1 MAAGTGTGTHA
12 REQLRLLNTERRDFL
27 LAPDSWRLGRVFE
40 YDEEMAAFRAT
51 AADVGT
57 LRYHAMVNRFL
68 EPPAAPRS
76 DVLGSFRTRAKS
88 YYPGFRHTSLL
99 LFYDGAADEYG
110 VLMCGDG
117 ALKRWTPSRG
127 KTTVRVEGVESWR
140 PIAMVSVWGSTSCVV
155 RNDGGFVYVELPGH
169 GAAADAATATAMDIA
184 GLDAPVLISHT
195 TAIYY
200 VNPRRRGTT
209 GAGFWRWRAATATS
223 TALDVALPETGAG
236 VCLDFRA
243 LSDHSV
249 LASVR
254 NEPRQYLVQ
263 FDSDGGN
270 PRLLRTFSLWN
281 RHSSVDH
288 VFFRPNAHE
297 LVCARGDADGR
308 DDRVIVECVTGLPAR
323 GVVAGDPRDALH
335 NVVLLQNGKT
345 YTMVR
350 VNAGTGPA
358 VTGARSRSRSR
369 RR

>member
-1 MAAGTGTGTHA
+1 
-12 REQLRLLNTERRDFL
+12 
-27 LAPDSWRLGRVFE
+27 
-40 YDEEMAAFRAT
+40 
-51 AADVGT
+51 
-57 LRYHAMVNRFL
+57 
-68 EPPAAPRS
+68 
-76 DVLGSFRTRAKS
+76 
-88 YYPGFRHTSLL
+88 
-99 LFYDGAADEYG
+99 
-110 VLMCGDG
+110 
-117 ALKRWTPSRG
+117 
-127 KTTVRVEGVESWR
+127 
-140 PIAMVSVWGSTSCVV
+140 V

-254 NEPRQYLVQ
+254 NEPRQYLAQ